1 MSAPA
6 SARDAFQEGL
16 RALAHERVELAVEQ
30 LSLAADGAP
39 DDATVHAF
47 LATALFAAARPD
59 ASEAAIDRAL
69 ELAPAAYWP
78 NLKAGELR
86 LRLGDATS
94 AADHFLVA
102 LRAVEPGSADATAAQ
117 LALVRARR
125 ETARAVSHRAA
136 LPRLRWLAGRRR
148 SAGSRGTGQR

>member
-1 MSAPA
+1 MTAPV
-6 SARDAFQEGL
+6 SARDAFHEGL
-16 RALAHERVELAVEQ
+16 RALAHEHVDLAVEQ
-30 LSLAADGAP
+30 LSLAADAAP

-59 ASEAAIDRAL
+59 ASSAAINRAL
-69 ELAPAAYWP
+69 EIAPAAYWP

-86 LRLGDATS
+86 LRLGDAS
-94 AADHFLVA
+94 AAADHFLAA

-125 ETARAVSHRAA
+125 EVARSVSHRAV
-136 LPRLRWLAGRRR
+136 LPRFRWLAGRRR
-148 SAGSRGTGQR
+148 PAVPREAGE